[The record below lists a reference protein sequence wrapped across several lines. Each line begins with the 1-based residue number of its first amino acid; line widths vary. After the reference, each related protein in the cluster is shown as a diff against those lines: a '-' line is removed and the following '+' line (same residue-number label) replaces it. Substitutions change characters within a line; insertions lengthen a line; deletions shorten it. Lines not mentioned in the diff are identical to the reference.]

1 MTRRIPVSWFAMN
14 RQKVIAHCHEVIT
27 LMRNIVFEVEQDND
41 IPVEELVS
49 ANKLLVL
56 INKER

>member
-1 MTRRIPVSWFAMN
+1 MN